1 MIVLGAVGFVLLFGG
16 LFYVAWRKATR
27 AAVVAAF
34 VGMMLLGLWWT
45 VDVFEETSVLT
56 VLGRLGGGLVIA
68 ALLFLLAWN
77 KPLLGV
83 KEGAEENPPSVLWQV
98 SVVAIGLALIALFRF
113 GVGRLFG

>member
-1 MIVLGAVGFVLLFGG
+1 MIALGAAGFVLLFGG
-16 LFYVAWRKATR
+16 LFYVAWRKATPV
-27 AAVVAAF
+27 AVVSVF
-34 VGMMLLGLWWT
+34 VGMTLHGLWWI
-45 VDVFEETSVLT
+45 VDVYEETSLPT
-56 VLGRLGGGLVIA
+56 VLARLGGGLIGA

-98 SVVAIGLALIALFRF
+98 MVIVIGIAVIVALRI